1 MILNQTTINNAIAKA
16 KCCLANKTIEYFDK
30 LSIGI
35 DKDCLFKESIVLK
48 GYIDTLS
55 NFQIVGSKTTCD
67 CCIGG
72 NYTFNLGG
80 VNSESQIQFNC
91 NNEGWIV
98 SNNTNYP
105 FTYIYDSYNNLLNIQ
120 LTKDFPN
127 LIVNGTFNTDTNG
140 WTISNTD
147 DWIWSSYNGGSMLYN
162 GADAGGVASQDILTV
177 GETYS
182 VEFDIYLENQDYEGK
197 ADLVVSLGTNSL
209 VVFPFSAITTTK
221 TIHIKTTLVCLG
233 NSTFSFSLSHTNDD
247 GYKNLYIDNVV
258 VKKLSL
264 YTLNTKFN
272 DNCDIIVESSNFP
285 LFYTASIV
293 VEDTPVENTTGTI
306 NIYNELS
313 ALVHSLEIP
322 YETLIDPQAVVNY
335 WNENS
340 DSGFTLSYSDSTYI
354 FYSPAFELYTDWI
367 FEFDLIAAPFTAVL
381 DVTTYGFFKQQVT
394 VTLGNGDVYQSDIF
408 TEATLADL
416 LPVIQ
421 EWLLTVPVEITCSL
435 NTDTLTFT
443 TNDNS
448 MYHGYINLYVTDDLE
463 EFNYIA
469 HFEASVLTDTFEPF
483 EESFVL
489 QSSNPCKI
497 ATVEQTCLTN
507 SQVIKIIEHINKIC
521 KNC

>member
-16 KCCLANKTIEYFDK
+16 KCCLANKTINYFDK

-140 WTISNTD
+140 WTISFTD

-162 GADAGGVASQDILTV
+162 GKDAGGFASQDILTV

-197 ADLVVSLGTNSL
+197 ADLVVNLGTNSL
-209 VVFPFSAITTTK
+209 VVFPFAAITTTK

-233 NSTFSFSLSHTNDD
+233 NSTFSFSISHTNDD
-247 GYKNLYIDNVV
+247 GYKNFYIDNVV

-264 YTLNTKFN
+264 YTLNTNFN
-272 DNCDIIVESSNFP
+272 DNCDIIVTGSNQMVLSSS
-285 LFYTASIV
+285 SIQI
-293 VEDTPVENTTGTI
+293 EDIPDENTSCTI
-306 NIYNELS
+306 NILNLDFE
-313 ALVHSLEIP
+313 VIHTLEIP
-322 YETLIDPQAVVNY
+322 FNVLEQPDEVVDY

-340 DSGFTLSYSDSTYI
+340 NTNFILTYSDDIYI
-354 FYSPAFELYTDWI
+354 MYSDMF
-367 FEFDLIAAPFTAVL
+367 
-381 DVTTYGFFKQQVT
+381 G
-394 VTLGNGDVYQSDIF
+394 
-408 TEATLADL
+408 
-416 LPVIQ
+416 
-421 EWLLTVPVEITCSL
+421 
-435 NTDTLTFT
+435 
-443 TNDNS
+443 
-448 MYHGYINLYVTDDLE
+448 
-463 EFNYIA
+463 NYI
-469 HFEASVLTDTFEPF
+469 DYTFEIEYTTSEEEETQDAVF
-483 EESFVL
+483 EEY
-489 QSSNPCKI
+489 SSSYNLKTEDPCESKI
-497 ATVEQTCLTN
+497 ISQTCLTN
-507 SQVIKIIEHINKIC
+507 KQVISIIQHINKIC